1 MRIEFRL
8 SGSGGQGLLLAG
20 IVLAEAAILDDK
32 NAVQTQSY
40 GPEARGG
47 SSKAEVVISDEDIDY
62 PKATDPDYLLA
73 LTAESYRTYGPA
85 MGARAGAAGAAGGH
99 GLIIV
104 DSSIPLSADIAART
118 VSVPILETARDK
130 LGKKVVANIVAL
142 GVLGGLSKAASRESL
157 EAAVRSRVP
166 KGTEELNL
174 GALRAG
180 FELAEVAMT
189 QRDARKTAGTS
200 VAEAL
205 EDSRKARKG
214 RDDGRY
220 R

>member
-1 MRIEFRL
+1 MRVEFRL

-47 SSKAEVVISDEDIDY
+47 ASKAEVVVSDEDIDY

-73 LTAESYRTYGPA
+73 LTLESYKTYGPA
-85 MGARAGAAGAAGGH
+85 MGA

-104 DSSIPLSADIAART
+104 DASVPLSDEIGART
-118 VSVPILETARDK
+118 VSVPILATAADK
-130 LGKKVVANIVAL
+130 LGKKVVANMVAL
-142 GVLGGLSKAASRESL
+142 GVLGGISMAASRQSL
-157 EAAVRSRVP
+157 ESAVASRVP

-174 GALRAG
+174 KALAAGYDLAKLAMAQKGARANQG
-180 FELAEVAMT
+180 AGIAAAME
-189 QRDARKTAGTS
+189 DARK
-200 VAEAL
+200 
-205 EDSRKARKG
+205 SRKGAN
-214 RDDGRY
+214 DGRY